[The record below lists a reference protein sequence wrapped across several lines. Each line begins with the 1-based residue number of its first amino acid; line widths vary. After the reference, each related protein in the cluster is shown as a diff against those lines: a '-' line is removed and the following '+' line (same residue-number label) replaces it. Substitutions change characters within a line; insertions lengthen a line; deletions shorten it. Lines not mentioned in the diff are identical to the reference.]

1 MSWDESGR
9 LDKDD
14 HEDGS
19 VIINGDNSVPNGDV
33 TTVED
38 GNILKKNE
46 KRKFDPECYDDR
58 PFYSMLLKVK

>member
-9 LDKDD
+9 LDKEFD
-14 HEDGS
+14 ENGS
-19 VIINGDNSVPNGDV
+19 VMINGDNNVPNGDAS
-33 TTVED
+33 TIQE

>member
-9 LDKDD
+9 LDKEFD
-14 HEDGS
+14 EDGS
-19 VIINGDNSVPNGDV
+19 VIINGENRVSNGDV
-33 TTVED
+33 STEE

-46 KRKFDPECYDDR
+46 KRKFDSECYDDR